1 MKKLLKDP
9 IFLSSSCLFIVLIIV
24 VAVLMSNGNNENTVS
39 DAENLVVN
47 NVGASGDVSADEA
60 VPSDTD
66 NGKEGE
72 ELSGPDASD
81 TDVSRDEAVTGA
93 VADANNDNGTEN
105 PKEEIG
111 TKEENS
117 TAPPAGEADVETDTQ
132 ESAKEPVQGGETN
145 HGKGDGAQSNQTN
158 SDQSGQNSQT
168 KPGQNT
174 GNSTGSTPSQ
184 SGANS
189 QGSGGGT
196 VVPHSCAWNSGVVT
210 TQATCSKE
218 GVRTYTCSCGK
229 TKTESIAKAGHNYV
243 TESTPATCTEAGS
256 IKTLCSMCGDVQS
269 ETAGEAAKG
278 HVPGEKYYWYG
289 PPSCTQSG
297 YYALRCATCSEWYT
311 DGTDPALPHTTA
323 ERVIVEPTCN
333 TTGIKNV
340 YCTVCG
346 RDWDDGS
353 LPKLGN
359 TQIPKTENHTWV
371 VENIEQWN
379 EEKLCYELMPTE
391 YCKVCNKVNGI
402 VK

>member
-1 MKKLLKDP
+1 MKKLLKAP

-24 VAVLMSNGNNENTVS
+24 VAVLMSNANNENTVS

-47 NVGASGDVSADEA
+47 NAGASGDVSADEA

-66 NGKEGE
+66 GGKEGE
-72 ELSGPDASD
+72 ELSKPDASD
-81 TDVSRDEAVTGA
+81 TDVSRDEAVTGD
-93 VADANNDNGTEN
+93 VADANNDNGTET

-132 ESAKEPVQGGETN
+132 ESAKEPVQEGEIN
-145 HGKGDGAQSNQTN
+145 HGKGDGTQPNQSNTE
-158 SDQSGQNSQT
+158 QSGQSSQA

-174 GNSTGSTPSQ
+174 ENSTGSTPNQ

-196 VVPHSCAWNSGVVT
+196 VVPHTCTWDSGVVT
-210 TQATCSKE
+210 TQATCIKE
-218 GVRTYTCSCGK
+218 GVKTYTCSVCKK
-229 TKTESIAKAGHNYV
+229 TRTESIAKAEHNYV

-256 IKTLCSMCGDVQS
+256 VKTLCNMCGDVQS

-289 PPSCTQSG
+289 PPSCTQNG
-297 YYALRCATCSEWYT
+297 YYALRCAECSEWYT
-311 DGTDPALPHTTA
+311 DGSDPALPHTTA

-353 LPKLGN
+353 SPKLGN
-359 TQIPKTENHTWV
+359 QEVPPTGNHIWTTQEGDLWDYEIGEWIHVVETECSVCGIPKN
-371 VENIEQWN
+371 
-379 EEKLCYELMPTE
+379 
-391 YCKVCNKVNGI
+391 
-402 VK
+402 